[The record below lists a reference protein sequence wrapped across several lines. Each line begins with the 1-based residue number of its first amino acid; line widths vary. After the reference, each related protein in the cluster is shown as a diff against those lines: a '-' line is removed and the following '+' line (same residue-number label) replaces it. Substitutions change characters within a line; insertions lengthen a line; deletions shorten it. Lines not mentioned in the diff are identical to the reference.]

1 MSSAAPEPRTTTDRT
16 IPGPAA
22 VPDPGAVDP
31 AHALGP
37 RAAVK
42 AVIVRDGAVLM
53 NRSSD
58 GSHEIFDLPG
68 GGQEWGETQ
77 QEALVRECEE
87 EIGARVK
94 VFGIACVYEFLT
106 TVDAFHPEPI
116 PFAHQLNVAYWCGL
130 PRGVEPDPSAATGAD
145 DFQVGT
151 AWLRIDELDVY
162 DVRPRALADWLR
174 ADPSIRPVTLGQVD
188 LGPAAG

>member
-1 MSSAAPEPRTTTDRT
+1 MSTAAPEDRT
-16 IPGPAA
+16 APAQA
-22 VPDPGAVDP
+22 APEDQADP
-31 AHALGP
+31 AHTLGP

-58 GSHEIFDLPG
+58 GDHEIFDLPG

-77 QEALVRECEE
+77 PDALVRECEE

-106 TVDAFHPEPI
+106 TVDAFHTEPI
-116 PFAHQLNVAYWCGL
+116 AFAHQLNVAYWCGL

-151 AWLRIDELDVY
+151 AWLPINDLDRY

-174 ADPSIRPVTLGQVD
+174 ADPSIRPVSLGAVD